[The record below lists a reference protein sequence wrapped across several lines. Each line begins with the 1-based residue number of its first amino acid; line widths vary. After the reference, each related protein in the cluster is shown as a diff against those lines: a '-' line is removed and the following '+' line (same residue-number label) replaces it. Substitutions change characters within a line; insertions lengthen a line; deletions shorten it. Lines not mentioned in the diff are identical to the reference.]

1 MPLKKLL
8 FKPGVNKE
16 NTSYANEN
24 GWFYSQWVRFRQGTP
39 EKIGGYAK
47 ISYNT
52 FLGTCRSLWAWA
64 TLGAVKLV
72 GVGTNLK
79 FYIQNSGFY
88 YDVTPLQGTNT
99 LSSSPI
105 ATTSGSSVIT
115 ITDAG
120 GLYETN
126 GFVNLY
132 PASAVGGIT
141 LFGNYQITTG
151 AINTYTVNAVS
162 PATISSSNP
171 TTLVTQY
178 KLANDVR
185 VTLSTNGSLPSPL
198 NTTTSY
204 YTVNTSGFT
213 AQLSLT
219 SGGSPISTAGSA
231 QYGQHTATALASSTA
246 TGGGTVYAAYE
257 IDTGS
262 AAATPQRGWG
272 ASTWGKGTW
281 GVGGTS
287 NTSIRLW
294 QQSNFGE
301 DLIIGYRG
309 GAMYYWNATTGLV
322 GTVCTI
328 SSANPAVLSG
338 GVTLTNGMVVQFYT
352 DGALPS
358 PIVPGTT
365 YYVINASGTTGN
377 LSTTVGGG
385 AISTAAQSQSG
396 VHYISPRA
404 YPLASLSG
412 ASNVPTIQNWVLVSD
427 SSRFVFAFGA
437 NELGSATQNPMLIR
451 WSDQGDPANWTP
463 SATVQAGFAYLSH
476 GSRIVAVMQAR
487 QEILVWTDSSLY
499 SLQYVGTP
507 TVWQVQLVGDNISII
522 GPNAVAYSNGVAYWM
537 GVDKFYRYDGRTNT
551 LNCDLRRWV
560 FSGINTY
567 QTDQVFA
574 STSEGFNEVWW
585 FYPASATSTQITN
598 YVVYNYVEN
607 GGQGCWYY
615 GTLGRTAWLDSGL
628 LPYPLAATYSQNLV
642 QHEDGLDNNEGA
654 TTVAI
659 PASIT
664 STQFDI
670 DDGHNFGFV
679 WRTLPDVFFEG
690 STSQNAQVTMN
701 LYGMTNSGSGVNIPG
716 SVGGKYSGA
725 VQYGGYQTTP
735 AGSSYPVQ
743 ATYTGQIYTRV
754 RGRQMIFEISSTMM
768 GVNWQLGFPRIDIR
782 PDGKR

>member
-1 MPLKKLL
+1 
-8 FKPGVNKE
+8 
-16 NTSYANEN
+16 
-24 GWFYSQWVRFRQGTP
+24 
-39 EKIGGYAK
+39 
-47 ISYNT
+47 
-52 FLGTCRSLWAWA
+52 
-64 TLGAVKLV
+64 
-72 GVGTNLK
+72 
-79 FYIQNSGFY
+79 
-88 YDVTPLQGTNT
+88 
-99 LSSSPI
+99 
-105 ATTSGSSVIT
+105 
-115 ITDAG
+115 
-120 GLYETN
+120 
-126 GFVNLY
+126 
-132 PASAVGGIT
+132 
-141 LFGNYQITTG
+141 
-151 AINTYTVNAVS
+151 
-162 PATISSSNP
+162 
-171 TTLVTQY
+171 
-178 KLANDVR
+178 
-185 VTLSTNGSLPSPL
+185 
-198 NTTTSY
+198 
-204 YTVNTSGFT
+204 
-213 AQLSLT
+213 
-219 SGGSPISTAGSA
+219 
-231 QYGQHTATALASSTA
+231 
-246 TGGGTVYAAYE
+246 
-257 IDTGS
+257 
-262 AAATPQRGWG
+262 
-272 ASTWGKGTW
+272 
-281 GVGGTS
+281 
-287 NTSIRLW
+287 
-294 QQSNFGE
+294 
-301 DLIIGYRG
+301 
-309 GAMYYWNATTGLV
+309 
-322 GTVCTI
+322 
-328 SSANPAVLSG
+328 
-338 GVTLTNGMVVQFYT
+338 
-352 DGALPS
+352 
-358 PIVPGTT
+358 
-365 YYVINASGTTGN
+365 
-377 LSTTVGGG
+377 
-385 AISTAAQSQSG
+385 
-396 VHYISPRA
+396 
-404 YPLASLSG
+404 
-412 ASNVPTIQNWVLVSD
+412 
-427 SSRFVFAFGA
+427 
-437 NELGSATQNPMLIR
+437 
-451 WSDQGDPANWTP
+451 
-463 SATVQAGFAYLSH
+463 
-476 GSRIVAVMQAR
+476 MQAR

-537 GVDKFYRYDGRTNT
+537 GVDKFYKYDGRTNT

-560 FSGINTY
+560 FSGINIY

-690 STSQNAQVTMN
+690 STSQNAQVTMS

-725 VQYGGYQTTP
+725 VQYGGYQSTP